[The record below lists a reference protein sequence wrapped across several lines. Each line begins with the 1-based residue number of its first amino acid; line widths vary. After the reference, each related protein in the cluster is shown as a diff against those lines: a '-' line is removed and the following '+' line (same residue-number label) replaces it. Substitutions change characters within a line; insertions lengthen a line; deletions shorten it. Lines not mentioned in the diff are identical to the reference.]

1 MDTPRLEVKKF
12 YIFLNF
18 CFFLILFDPTNN
30 KNQSKIVIK
39 MDWEDIWMGW
49 EEIRWRKECGM
60 GERQTKHTKTENRKK
75 KKRERERAEHTI
87 QSRTAPMCFPF
98 RCYTR
103 FTGSW
108 VPKSMLFL
116 TLVFMKILV
125 RFGVPFG
132 VPFWWKIRKSALLR
146 RVWERL

>member
-18 CFFLILFDPTNN
+18 LFFLILFDPTNN

-39 MDWEDIWMGW
+39 RDWEDIWMGW

-75 KKRERERAEHTI
+75 TKE
-87 QSRTAPMCFPF
+87 SRTHHPKQNSSNVLSVSLLDQVYRLMGSKINVYLSSCFYEDF
-98 RCYTR
+98 
-103 FTGSW
+103 GSIW
-108 VPKSMLFL
+108 G
-116 TLVFMKILV
+116 TL
-125 RFGVPFG
+125 
-132 VPFWWKIRKSALLR
+132 
-146 RVWERL
+146 

>member
-1 MDTPRLEVKKF
+1 MDTPRLEVNKF

-18 CFFLILFDPTNN
+18 VFFLILFDPTNN

-39 MDWEDIWMGW
+39 RDWEDIWMGL

-60 GERQTKHTKTENRKK
+60 GERQTKHTKTENIKK
-75 KKRERERAEHTI
+75 KEKKERAEHTI

-108 VPKSMLFL
+108 CSKIN
-116 TLVFMKILV
+116 VF
-125 RFGVPFG
+125 
-132 VPFWWKIRKSALLR
+132 
-146 RVWERL
+146 

>member
-39 MDWEDIWMGW
+39 RDWEDIWMGW

-60 GERQTKHTKTENRKK
+60 GERQTKHTKTENIKK
-75 KKRERERAEHTI
+75 INKREQNTPSKAE
-87 QSRTAPMCFPF
+87 QLQCAF
-98 RCYTR
+98 RFAAR
-103 FTGSW
+103 PGLQAHG
-108 VPKSMLFL
+108 VQKSMLFL
-116 TLVFMKILV
+116 ALVFMKIWV

-132 VPFWWKIRKSALLR
+132 IPFW
-146 RVWERL
+146 

>member
-30 KNQSKIVIK
+30 KNQSKIAIK
-39 MDWEDIWMGW
+39 RDWEDIWMGW

-60 GERQTKHTKTENRKK
+60 GERQTKHTKTENIKK
-75 KKRERERAEHTI
+75 INKREQNTPSKAE
-87 QSRTAPMCFPF
+87 QLQCAF
-98 RCYTR
+98 RFAAR
-103 FTGSW
+103 PGLQAHG
-108 VPKSMLFL
+108 VQKSMLFL
-116 TLVFMKILV
+116 ALVFMKIWV

-132 VPFWWKIRKSALLR
+132 IPFW
-146 RVWERL
+146 